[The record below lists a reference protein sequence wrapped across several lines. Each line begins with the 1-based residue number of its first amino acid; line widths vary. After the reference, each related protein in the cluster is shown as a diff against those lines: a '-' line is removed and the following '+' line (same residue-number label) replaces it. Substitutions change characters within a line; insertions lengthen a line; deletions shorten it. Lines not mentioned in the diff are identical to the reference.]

1 MTTRNEVMQRL
12 SSVRADVLLNF
23 LTDDAIF
30 QLASRYHEST
40 TEADVLTPVSTA
52 AASRA
57 TRQTKEASCDRAKR
71 PLNAFMAFRS
81 YYLKLFPDVQQK
93 TASGFL
99 TTLWH
104 KDPFR
109 NKWAL
114 IAKVYSFV
122 RDQIGKDKVSLSYFM
137 SLACPTMTI
146 IEPAAYLNALGWC
159 VQDDDAG
166 SQKLFQDESSAN
178 LDQSSLLSAE
188 YPSTEI
194 ELLSA
199 LVNIGYFPDH
209 GADLVERMGSGHSG
223 IMAPRAANC
232 TPPVSYTKEKIDFI
246 NTIRS
251 DPVQATKEILGDCY
265 DKTTIK
271 LLGVKSHNVESVDS
285 ITHLSMQREHQAPR
299 FFYDYSVSYAGMD
312 FGGSNEPVM
321 NLNNLPENETFDI
334 DSPFDLDKIL
344 GQSQSEGERTSHLPP
359 SPPHNPLDDF
369 YFAF

>member
-12 SSVRADVLLNF
+12 ASVRKEVLLSL
-23 LTDDAIF
+23 LTDEAIF
-30 QLASRYHEST
+30 QLASRYYEST

-52 AASRA
+52 AASR
-57 TRQTKEASCDRAKR
+57 TTKQTKEASCDRAKR

-122 RDQIGKDKVSLSYFM
+122 RDQIGKDKVSLAYFM
-137 SLACPTMTI
+137 SLACPTMSI
-146 IEPAAYLNALGWC
+146 IEPAAYLNALGWF
-159 VQDDDAG
+159 VQDDAG
-166 SQKLFQDESSAN
+166 SQKLLQDESSSK
-178 LDQSSLLSAE
+178 LDQPGLLSAE
-188 YPSTEI
+188 YPSTEV

-199 LVNIGYFPDH
+199 LVSNGYFPDQ
-209 GADLVERMGSGHSG
+209 GVDLVERMGSSHSG
-223 IMAPRAANC
+223 IMATRAASF
-232 TPPVSYTKEKIDFI
+232 TPEVSYTKEKIDFMK
-246 NTIRS
+246 TIRS
-251 DPVQATKEILGDCY
+251 DPVEAAKEILEDCY
-265 DKTTIK
+265 DETTIK

-285 ITHLSMQREHQAPR
+285 ITHLSMQREYQHPR

-312 FGGSNEPVM
+312 LGGSNEPVM
-321 NLNNLPENETFDI
+321 NFDTLPENESFDI

-344 GQSQSEGERTSHLPP
+344 GHSQSEGERTSHLPP

-369 YFAF
+369 HFAF